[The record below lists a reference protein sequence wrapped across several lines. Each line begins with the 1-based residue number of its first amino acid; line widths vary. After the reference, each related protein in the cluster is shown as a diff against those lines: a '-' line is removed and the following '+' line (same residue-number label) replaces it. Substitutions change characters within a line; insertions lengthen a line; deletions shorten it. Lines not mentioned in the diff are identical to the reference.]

1 MFNTKE
7 NLVAKDKKSASEDR
21 TERLSA
27 MYTKTDRERIEQVAE
42 DKQCDV
48 ASLIRRGLDIVT
60 DPAWASVKFEPEVY
74 NALLEEAKEKLWDL
88 NTLTFAAV
96 KAQYPEIFAKKKK

>member
-1 MFNTKE
+1 MAKE
-7 NLVAKDKKSASEDR
+7 KKSVPEDR

-27 MYTKTDRERIEQVAE
+27 MYTKADRDRIEKVAE
-42 DKQCDV
+42 AKQCDV

-74 NALLEEAKEKLWDL
+74 SALLEEANKKLWDI
-88 NTLTFAAV
+88 NTLTKAALM
-96 KAQYPEIFAKKKK
+96 AQYPKIFSKEKK